1 MSNQPDSSAPAPL
14 ATPAAA
20 HPSTPFA
27 PAVAPPRAPDTHSP
41 SLTPDADLPPPHITD
56 EQRARLDAH
65 GFDPADYDWEPVNKR
80 VRHDGWTVERQR
92 EFIAT
97 LADTGS
103 VTEAAATVRMSVRS
117 AYALR
122 RAPGAAG
129 FNRAWAMALQ
139 SASQI
144 LADLAYERAIHGDD
158 DPVYDEAGQIV
169 HIRKK
174 RSDRLLMFLL
184 RAHQPH
190 IYGGAHRSTI
200 LPGCPPAPSPGEA
213 QPAELPPVDGGWA
226 AAETVRDLRA
236 AAAAISGTATIAS
249 PLPGLIANPD
259 IARAIDALGPVAPA
273 DPLAAMAPQYRYAM
287 IENLDEDLRVRLHQ
301 VERAMEKDA
310 AGNAKPAKPER

>member
-1 MSNQPDSSAPAPL
+1 MSNQPDSPVPAPR

-20 HPSTPFA
+20 HPATPFA
-27 PAVAPPRAPDTHSP
+27 PAVAPPRAPDPRSP
-41 SLTPDADLPPPHITD
+41 SLTPDADLPVPPPHITED
-56 EQRARLDAH
+56 QRARLDAH

-92 EFIAT
+92 AFIAT

-103 VTEAAATVRMSVRS
+103 VREAAATAGMSVVS

-144 LADLAYERAIHGDD
+144 LADVAYERALYGDD
-158 DPVYDEAGQIV
+158 DPVYDEAGHVV

-174 RSDRLLMFLL
+174 RSERLLMFLL

-190 IYGGAHRSTI
+190 IYGNRTAPPPQPEPESAPHRWDHDESPFPWVEAALSKTTVEPLDDEDEDDDRPT
-200 LPGCPPAPSPGEA
+200 LPRPEP
-213 QPAELPPVDGGWA
+213 
-226 AAETVRDLRA
+226 
-236 AAAAISGTATIAS
+236 S
-249 PLPGLIANPD
+249 PLPGLIAAPD
-259 IARAIDALGPVAPA
+259 LAGALDALGPVAPA
-273 DPLAAMAPQYRYAM
+273 DPLAAMDSVSREELALRLEDEADFRRRYP
-287 IENLDEDLRVRLHQ
+287 
-301 VERAMEKDA
+301 
-310 AGNAKPAKPER
+310 NAK